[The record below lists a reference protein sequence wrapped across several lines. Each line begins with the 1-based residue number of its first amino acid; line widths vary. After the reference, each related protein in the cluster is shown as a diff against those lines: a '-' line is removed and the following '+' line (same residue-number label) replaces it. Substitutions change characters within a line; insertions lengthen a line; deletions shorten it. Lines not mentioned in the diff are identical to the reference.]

1 MFLFK
6 YHIMY
11 IQYIRICIERERER
25 DKTESGQGQRLTEEM
40 TVHIIL
46 KLRQLFQKEF
56 VLNANTVYQ
65 NK

>member
-6 YHIMY
+6 YRFMY

-46 KLRQLFQKEF
+46 KLRQLFQKVF